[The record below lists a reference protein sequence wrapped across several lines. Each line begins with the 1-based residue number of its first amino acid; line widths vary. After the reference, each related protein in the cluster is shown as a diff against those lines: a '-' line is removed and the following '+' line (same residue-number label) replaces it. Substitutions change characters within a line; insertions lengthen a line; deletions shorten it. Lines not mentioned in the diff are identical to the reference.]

1 MMRSAFATVLVTA
14 AMSQKEAKED
24 QKLGGLPNGEGVA
37 DMLEQAELFKEYF
50 QLNEENASK
59 KWNVSYRC
67 GGASCSA
74 SDRVKKEA
82 FAKKVAACKKVYD
95 KVITTCEYKKVG
107 RELYKCVRD
116 KVDQREACG
125 RPNEKAYTRTGPDC
139 NAL

>member
-14 AMSQKEAKED
+14 AMSQKEAKET

-37 DMLEQAELFKEYF
+37 DMLEEAEFFKEYY
-50 QLNEENASK
+50 QLNEENASTT
-59 KWNVSYRC
+59 WNVSHRC
-67 GGASCSA
+67 AGASCTA
-74 SDRVKKEA
+74 MDKEKKVVL
-82 FAKKVAACKKVYD
+82 AKKVAACKKVYD
-95 KVITTCEYKKVG
+95 KVITTCENKKVG

-125 RPNEKAYTRTGPDC
+125 RPANKNPITGPSC